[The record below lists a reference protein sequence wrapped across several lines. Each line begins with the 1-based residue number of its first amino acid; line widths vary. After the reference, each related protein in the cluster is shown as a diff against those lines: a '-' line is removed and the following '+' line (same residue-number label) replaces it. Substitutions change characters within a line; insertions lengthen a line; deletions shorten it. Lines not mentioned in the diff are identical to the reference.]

1 MTRTSGFYRR
11 KPKPEQE
18 AKPVPKDEQLGPSKG
33 ICLWL
38 PIGIAFWTALY
49 LMVGLANG

>member
-1 MTRTSGFYRR
+1 MTPQDDPLS
-11 KPKPEQE
+11 
-18 AKPVPKDEQLGPSKG
+18 AIKG

-49 LMVGLANG
+49 LVVGLANG